1 MNDPRIKKLA
11 RNLVRFS
18 CCVKRRERV
27 LIEVKDEAAKPLVE
41 ALIEEVQA
49 VGGTPFVNLY
59 DQRIMRKLIAGASE
73 DWFSIMAETDL
84 LKMKKM
90 HAFIGINARNNS
102 YEFSDVPGPQMKSY
116 MQKYVHPVHFE
127 QRVKHTKWCILAYP
141 NPSYAQASNMST
153 EAFEDFYF
161 NVTTIDYAKM
171 DKAMDP
177 LVKLMQKTNVVRI
190 KGPGRTDI
198 SFSIKGMPVI
208 KCAGKMNIPDGEIF
222 TAPVKESVN
231 GVIEYN
237 TPTVYLGTKF
247 EKVILTFK
255 KGKIIKIEGDNVAKL
270 EEIFNTDEGARYVGE
285 FAMGVNPYVTRPMVD
300 ILFDEKI
307 AGSIHLTPGN
317 SYDEAPNG
325 NHSSV
330 HWDLVMIQT
339 PEYGGGEIYFDGKL
353 IRKDGFFIPK
363 ELKGLNPEN
372 LKK

>member
-1 MNDPRIKKLA
+1 MKDPRIAKLA
-11 RNLVRFS
+11 KNLVRFS
-18 CCVKRRERV
+18 CKVKKGEHV

-41 ALIEEVQA
+41 AIIEEVQA
-49 VGGTPFVNLY
+49 VGATPFVNLY

-73 DWFSIMAETDL
+73 DWFSIMAEVDL

-90 HAFIGINARNNS
+90 QAFIGINARNNS
-102 YEFSDVPGPQMKSY
+102 YEFSDVPGPQMKNY
-116 MQKYVHPVHFE
+116 MAKYAHPVHFE

-153 EAFEDFYF
+153 EAFEDFFF
-161 NVTTIDYAKM
+161 NVTTLDYAKM

-177 LVKLMQKTNVVRI
+177 LVKLMKKTDKVHL
-190 KGPGRTDI
+190 KGPGRTDLT
-198 SFSIKGMPVI
+198 FSIKGIPVI
-208 KCAGKMNIPDGEIF
+208 KCAGQMNIPDGEIF
-222 TAPVKESVN
+222 TAPVKDSVN

-237 TPTVYLGTKF
+237 TPTVYLGKKF
-247 EKVILTFK
+247 EKIILTFK
-255 KGKIIKIEGDNVAKL
+255 KGKIVKIEGDNVAKL

-285 FAMGVNPYVTRPMVD
+285 FAIGVNPYITRPMID

-307 AGSIHLTPGN
+307 AGSIHFTPGN

-325 NHSSV
+325 NHSAV

-353 IRKDGFFIPK
+353 IRKDGLFVAK

-372 LKK
+372 LK